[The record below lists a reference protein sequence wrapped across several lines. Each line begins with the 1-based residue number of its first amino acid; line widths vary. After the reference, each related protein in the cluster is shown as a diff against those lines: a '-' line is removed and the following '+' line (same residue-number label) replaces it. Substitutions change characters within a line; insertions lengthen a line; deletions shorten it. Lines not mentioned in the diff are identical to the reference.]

1 VVVPG
6 ALSDAPFA
14 VEALLFFI
22 FCSDVFCIFFCADEY
37 SEESEDFILSLCANA
52 EVATSRAAVAA
63 INGFSIVL
71 SFVSLDEMQRA
82 RCGDVPAFPDGLT
95 GDVMLMNSPS
105 SSRRAQVAQVAGRIG
120 DSIIRR
126 VLSSLV
132 AYAAANSPR
141 GRCSQ
146 TKSFSIFSS

>member
-6 ALSDAPFA
+6 ALSGAPFA

-22 FCSDVFCIFFCADEY
+22 FCSDVFCIFFADEY
-37 SEESEDFILSLCANA
+37 SEESEDFILSVCANA

-63 INGFSIVL
+63 ISDFSIVL

-95 GDVMLMNSPS
+95 PDVMLMNSPS
-105 SSRRAQVAQVAGRIG
+105 SSRRNFVQRWRGSQAGLATAQP
-120 DSIIRR
+120 
-126 VLSSLV
+126 
-132 AYAAANSPR
+132 PR
-141 GRCSQ
+141 AFQFGGLRCR
-146 TKSFSIFSS
+146 